1 MNGAV
6 VNLADK
12 FALFDEA
19 WSPKRVGTINDMD
32 VKIVRL
38 RGDFVWHAHETEDE
52 LFLVVDGVLKMEFRD
67 RVETV
72 RAGEL
77 IIVPAGVE
85 HRPVTETDEVKI
97 ILIEKA
103 GVVNT
108 GDAVASELTVQH
120 VADL

>member
-1 MNGAV
+1 MNGST
-6 VNLADK
+6 VNLAAK
-12 FALFDEA
+12 HALFDEA

-32 VKIVRL
+32 VKIVKL
-38 RGDFVWHAHETEDE
+38 RGDFVWHSHETEDE
-52 LFLVVDGVLKMEFRD
+52 MFFVTDGVLRMEFRD

-85 HRPVTETDEVKI
+85 HRPVTETDEVRI
-97 ILIEKA
+97 VLIEKA

-108 GDAVASELTVQH
+108 GDAVASELTRQTIETI
-120 VADL
+120 